1 MKRILEL
8 APTAPLNKQQQID
21 GKGEDI
27 VLRREV
33 AEGRRVCLLSESV
46 VEELEELLL

>member
-1 MKRILEL
+1 MKRILEP

-27 VLRREV
+27 VLCCEV
-33 AEGRRVCLLSESV
+33 GEERRVCLLSESA